1 MKYLYVDTSSNFL
14 YSGIVENNKIL
25 AEIKEE
31 FGQNLSEVALPKIV
45 ELFDKTNLKAKDIN
59 KIIVVNGPGSFTGIR
74 IGITIAKVYAWSLN
88 IPITTISS
96 LEAMAIS
103 SENEKLHIPMINARR
118 GYVYGAI
125 YDSSY
130 KEILKPQ
137 HIELDKLMKYL
148 NDKEDYEIISNDN
161 FDDEIKRERYDPSIL
176 KIVNYFKDKE
186 TINPHS
192 VNPEY
197 LKLIIEINK
206 NNIDLINNSFISKE
220 YILNELENN
229 PFAKILI
236 LKEND
241 EIVAYVY
248 YSDIY
253 ERAEINQIEVNKI
266 HRNCGKGNFLLNYMI
281 NLLKKNITLEV
292 KEDNYSAIKLYEK
305 NKFEKK
311 AIMKG
316 YYNGIDGI
324 LYERKNEKDSSN

>member
-1 MKYLYVDTSSNFL
+1 MRYLYIDTSSNFL
-14 YSGIVENNKIL
+14 YSGIVENDKIL

-45 ELFDKTNLKAKDIN
+45 ELFDKTNLKAKDVD

-103 SENEKLHIPMINARR
+103 SENEKLHVPMINARR

-148 NDKEDYEIISNDN
+148 TDKEDYEIISNDS
-161 FDDEIKRERYDPSIL
+161 FDDEIKRENYNPNIS
-176 KIVNYFKDKE
+176 KIVNYFKEKE
-186 TINPHS
+186 AINPHS

-197 LKLIIEINK
+197 LKLTAAEE
-206 NNIDLINNSFISKE
+206 SK
-220 YILNELENN
+220 L
-229 PFAKILI
+229 
-236 LKEND
+236 
-241 EIVAYVY
+241 
-248 YSDIY
+248 
-253 ERAEINQIEVNKI
+253 
-266 HRNCGKGNFLLNYMI
+266 
-281 NLLKKNITLEV
+281 
-292 KEDNYSAIKLYEK
+292 
-305 NKFEKK
+305 
-311 AIMKG
+311 
-316 YYNGIDGI
+316 
-324 LYERKNEKDSSN
+324 